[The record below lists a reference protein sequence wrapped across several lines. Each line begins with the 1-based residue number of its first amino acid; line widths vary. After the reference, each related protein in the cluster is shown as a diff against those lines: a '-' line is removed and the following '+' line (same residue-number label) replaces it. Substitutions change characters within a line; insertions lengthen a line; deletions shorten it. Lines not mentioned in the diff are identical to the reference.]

1 VTVVDDSGYPVL
13 VSRLDEA
20 TPAGV
25 KTAIEKARSAVLYG
39 IPTRVLEELVSERP
53 ALGGLDRVAV
63 EGGLPILFCGQ
74 RAGGIG
80 VSGVCSDQDAV
91 IAQSALD
98 AVHLDEP

>member
-1 VTVVDDSGYPVL
+1 MTVVDDSGYPVL

-20 TPAGV
+20 TPASV

-63 EGGLPILFCGQ
+63 EEACRYYSADSEPEVL
-74 RAGGIG
+74 
-80 VSGVCSDQDAV
+80 VSRGFARIKTLS
-91 IAQSALD
+91 LRNR
-98 AVHLDEP
+98 L